1 MRLTQVQMAGEKKK
15 KNGREITTGI
25 QIDYTRA
32 NVKIM
37 QMSFTSE
44 WDPRD
49 ERGYN

>member
-1 MRLTQVQMAGEKKK
+1 MAGEKKK